1 MIYDSGFS
9 INEIRLDKK
18 LLFLAGSI
26 DLELPGDWRKSV
38 TEKLSLKF
46 NFFNPTTIN
55 HKSLTE
61 KEWET
66 HIEWELKAMERS
78 DVILMKFL
86 EEAKSPISLVELGL
100 NTLNKKLVVVCP
112 EKFYKRQYIASL
124 CKYYSTPI
132 FNDLESAVNYIE
144 MNLD

>member
-1 MIYDSGFS
+1 MIYDSEFS
-9 INEIRLDKK
+9 IDEIRLGKK

-38 TEKLSLKF
+38 TEKLCRRF
-46 NFFNPTTIN
+46 DFFNPTTNN

-61 KEWET
+61 KEWEN

-78 DVILMKFL
+78 DIILMNFL

-100 NTLNKKLVVVCP
+100 NTLNKKLVVICP
-112 EKFYKRQYIASL
+112 ERFYKRQYIVSL

-132 FNDLESAVNYIE
+132 FNDLKSAVNYIE